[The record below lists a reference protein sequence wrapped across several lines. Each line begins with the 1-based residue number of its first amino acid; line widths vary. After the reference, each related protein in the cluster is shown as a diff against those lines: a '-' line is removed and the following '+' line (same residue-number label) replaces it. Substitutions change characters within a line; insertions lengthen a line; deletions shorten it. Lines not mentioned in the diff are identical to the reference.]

1 MDQQKP
7 SLLPLVAQM
16 VHEVNVSLNDKIK
29 RKKRLAAKVKELSA
43 RVEDFQYTQ
52 KLLK

>member
-16 VHEVNVSLNDKIK
+16 VHEVNLSLNEKMK
-29 RKKRLAAKVKELSA
+29 RKKRLAARVKELSS
-43 RVEDFQYTQ
+43 RVKDFEYTQ